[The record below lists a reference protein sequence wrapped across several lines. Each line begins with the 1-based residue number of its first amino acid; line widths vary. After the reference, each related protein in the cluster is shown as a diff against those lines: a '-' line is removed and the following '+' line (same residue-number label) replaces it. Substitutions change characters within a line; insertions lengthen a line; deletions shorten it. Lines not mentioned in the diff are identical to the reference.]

1 MTEIGSSDDALCN
14 DCKIGK
20 YSNEEGR
27 NTSGCIDCPFGK
39 SVRQRGRSNCPDWN
53 DGILYGGSGCVL
65 AFFLV
70 AAFLFYK
77 MKKKVRTME
86 LQVQMTDR
94 FVEHVLNPLEQ
105 SKYIIEPSMLKLG
118 KKIGQGGHGY
128 VFKSTLGKSFI
139 NTIIKKR

>member
-1 MTEIGSSDDALCN
+1 MAEIGSSDDAMCN

-53 DGILYGGSGCVL
+53 DGILYGGSGCFL

-86 LQVQMTDR
+86 LQVQMTDK

-128 VFKSTLGKSFI
+128 VFKSTLGKSSI